1 MTAQCLSREEESDD
15 DNNNTDNTVKKYFG
29 KEVLQNGNHEQSSAH
44 VCVFLNGQELC
55 TLETQISIPLGLED
69 P

>member
-1 MTAQCLSREEESDD
+1 MEITNR
-15 DNNNTDNTVKKYFG
+15 
-29 KEVLQNGNHEQSSAH
+29 VLPH